1 MQLREFSMV
10 TFYCDGCGALVFF
23 ESVTCVS
30 CGRALGFLPDVMSMT
45 ALEPAGDAWKS
56 LADGSEGK
64 LYRPCAN
71 GRDYGVCNWFVPV
84 EESEGLCAAC
94 RLNEVIP
101 DTSVPDNRERWHRAE
116 IAKRRLVYTL
126 RRLDLPTEGDG
137 DTAGARP
144 RLRVRFL
151 ADVPGQAPVMTGHA
165 NGVITLVHEVITAAR
180 GVPAAVRV

>member
-1 MQLREFSMV
+1 MV

-45 ALEPAGDAWKS
+45 ALEPAGDDAWKS

-71 GRDYGVCNWFVPV
+71 GRDYGVCNWYVPV
-84 EESEGLCAAC
+84 EEIESLCAAC
-94 RLNEVIP
+94 RLNEMIP
-101 DTSVPDNRERWHRAE
+101 DTSVPDNLERWHRAE

-126 RRLDLPTEGDG
+126 RRLDFPPDAMATTSARRSAFASSPTCRARLP
-137 DTAGARP
+137 
-144 RLRVRFL
+144 
-151 ADVPGQAPVMTGHA
+151 
-165 NGVITLVHEVITAAR
+165 
-180 GVPAAVRV
+180 